1 MCLLLMQLPLVER
14 VLNNVQSAGV
24 CAEGN
29 TVVTAGDAG
38 GEGVLDGERRDLFGI
53 VEYVDA
59 ASLSCSAE
67 SLLEPA
73 DFPVVH

>member
-1 MCLLLMQLPLVER
+1 MGLLLMQLPLVKR
-14 VLNNVQSAGV
+14 VLNYVQSAGV

-29 TVVTAGDAG
+29 AAVAAGDAR

-53 VEYVDA
+53 VEDVDA

-67 SLLEPA
+67 SLIEPA